1 VVDEEARGGA
11 VFIWRKVQAE
21 IGCPE
26 ITTEGGGDSLF
37 AVVYELREDLV
48 VLSKEMWVLANS
60 HILNQRQP
68 FTRVFKA
75 LVRVCRTYTHHS
87 R

>member
-37 AVVYELREDLV
+37 AVIYELREDLV
-48 VLSKEMWVLANS
+48 VLSK
-60 HILNQRQP
+60 
-68 FTRVFKA
+68 
-75 LVRVCRTYTHHS
+75 
-87 R
+87 